1 MNYKFSKAA
10 DAKTRKGLKHQ
21 FGADPAGGVSR
32 PYVFAKRVKAQMDR
46 REVGEKAAASLAKQ
60 KARRSKIAAMR
71 AGY

>member
-10 DAKTRKGLKHQ
+10 DAKARKGLKHQ
-21 FGADPAGGVSR
+21 FGADPGGGVSR

-46 REVGEKAAASLAKQ
+46 REAGEKAAASLERQ
-60 KARRSKIAAMR
+60 KKRRTKIAGMR